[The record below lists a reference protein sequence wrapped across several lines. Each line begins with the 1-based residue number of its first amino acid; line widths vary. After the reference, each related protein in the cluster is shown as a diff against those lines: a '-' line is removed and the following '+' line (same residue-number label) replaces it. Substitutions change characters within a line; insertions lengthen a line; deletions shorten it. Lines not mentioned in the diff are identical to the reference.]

1 MTANLIAATTDP
13 LPCFQFQGKSL
24 LMCYWAASNHYSK
37 LLVVQ
42 SSLIF
47 FKFIHRECYPCQG
60 YGEYCIIVGWD
71 AGAAAIRFRGRGQAS
86 RVPWLYGT
94 VPYGWAEHTNSVA
107 L

>member
-47 FKFIHRECYPCQG
+47 FKFIHRECYPHPKASVRASQSS
-60 YGEYCIIVGWD
+60 IV
-71 AGAAAIRFRGRGQAS
+71 
-86 RVPWLYGT
+86 LCM
-94 VPYGWAEHTNSVA
+94 
-107 L
+107 